1 MAYEF
6 IQIRGARQHNLKNI
20 NIDIPKNKLVVI
32 TGLSGS
38 GKSSLAF
45 DTIYAEGQRRY
56 VESLSTYARQFL
68 ELMEKPDVDSIEGLS
83 PAISI
88 EQKTVSKN
96 PRSTVATVT
105 EIYDYLR
112 ILYANLGEVY
122 CYKCGRK
129 ITQQSPQQ
137 IVDEI
142 MKFPEKTKII
152 IYAPV
157 VRQKKGEFKALF
169 KDLLKNGFTRV
180 KVDGKIHFL
189 EEEINIDKNKKHEID
204 VIIDRL
210 IIKKGIENRL
220 TDSIETGLNLANGL
234 IKVEIVDEK
243 KEIFFSEKFACI
255 YCSISYPEVSAR
267 LFSFNNPYG
276 ACPKCKGIGFITEI
290 DEYSAFQSEYD
301 FYYIQDAY
309 FRWKNFEVSP
319 EKRIKLKNLL
329 NKFLIEKT
337 CPECKGA
344 RLKKE
349 ALSVKFKGKNIYEF
363 TQLTVSDAL
372 KFLNE
377 QKFTERELEIGG
389 KIISEIKNR
398 LEFLEKVGLDYITL
412 NRRSSTLSGG
422 ESQRIRLAAQIG
434 SKLSGVIYVLD
445 EPSIGLHPRDTHKL
459 IETLKNLKE
468 AGNTVIVVE
477 HDIDIIKSADFVI
490 DLGPEPGVKGG
501 YIVAATTPDKLK
513 NIKNS
518 YTGKYLS
525 GKLKI
530 SSPKRIK
537 NFKKFIEIKGAKA
550 FNLKNINVK
559 IPVGAF
565 VCITGVSGSGK
576 STLLNEVIYKGLRK
590 ILNRERIDTSQLF
603 DEIETN
609 GLINKVIM
617 IDQSPIGRTPRS
629 NPATYTGVFTPIR
642 ELFSKVP
649 LAKMRGYKPG
659 RFSFNVKGGRCEKC
673 KGDGMIKL
681 EMLFMPE
688 VYIKCDECNGKRF
701 NRDTLQVKY
710 KDKSIADVLDMT
722 VNQAYEFFKNI
733 PHIKRKLEVL
743 KEVGLGY
750 LKLGQP
756 APTLSGGE
764 AQRIKLTK
772 ELSKKDT
779 GKTIYLL
786 DEPTTGLHYYDIKNL
801 LKVLFMLRDK
811 GNTIVVIEH
820 NLEVIKCA
828 DYIID
833 LGPEG
838 GDKGGEVVFAGPPQ
852 DLVKCEKSYTGKY
865 LYSHSIVAGGLEDIS

>member
-1 MAYEF
+1 MSYKF
-6 IQIRGARQHNLKNI
+6 IHIRGARQHNLKNI
-20 NIDIPKNKLVVI
+20 NIDIPKNKFIVI

-83 PAISI
+83 PSIAI

-112 ILYANLGEVY
+112 ILYANLGEAY
-122 CYKCGRK
+122 CYKCGKK

-142 MKFPEKTKII
+142 LKLPEKTKII
-152 IYAPV
+152 IYSPI
-157 VRQKKGEFKALF
+157 VRQKKGEFKNLF

-180 KVDGKIHFL
+180 KVDGDTYFL
-189 EEEINIDKNKKHEID
+189 EEEINLDRNKKHEID
-204 VIIDRL
+204 VVIDR
-210 IIKKGIENRL
+210 IIVKKGIETRL
-220 TDSIETGLNLANGL
+220 IDSIEIALNLSDGL
-234 IKVEIVDEK
+234 VKIEIVDEK
-243 KEIFFSEKFACI
+243 KEVIFSEKFACI
-255 YCSISYPEVSAR
+255 DCGISYSEISAR

-276 ACPKCKGIGFITEI
+276 ACPICKGLGYITEL
-290 DEYSAFQSEYD
+290 DEYSAYLSSYD
-301 FYYIQDAY
+301 LYYLKDVY
-309 FRWKNFEVSP
+309 NRVKNFEVSP
-319 EKRIKLKNLL
+319 EKRFKLKNML
-329 NKFLIEKT
+329 NKYLIEKT
-337 CPECKGA
+337 CPDCNGA

-349 ALSVKFKGKNIYEF
+349 ALSIKFKGKNIYEF
-363 TQLTVSDAL
+363 TQMTVKEAL
-372 KFLNE
+372 DFIKNTKLSNKE
-377 QKFTERELEIGG
+377 KEIGG
-389 KIISEIKNR
+389 KILKEIENR
-398 LEFLEKVGLDYITL
+398 LLFLSQVGIDYITL

-434 SKLSGVIYVLD
+434 SALTGVIYVLD
-445 EPSIGLHPRDTHKL
+445 EPSIGLHPRDTHRL
-459 IETLKNLKE
+459 IKTLKQLKE

-477 HDIDIIKSADFVI
+477 HDEDIIKSSDFVI
-490 DLGPEPGVKGG
+490 DLGPEPGIKGG
-501 YIVAATTPDKLK
+501 YIVAATKPEELK
-513 NIKNS
+513 KIKNS
-518 YTGKYLS
+518 YTGKFLS

-530 SSPKRIK
+530 NTPKRKK
-537 NFKKFIEIKGAKA
+537 NFNKFIEIKSAKA
-550 FNLKNINVK
+550 FNLKNIDVK
-559 IPVGAF
+559 IPTGAL

-576 STLLNEVIYKGLRK
+576 STLLNEVIYKGLKK
-590 ILNRERIDTSQLF
+590 ILLKENIDTSNLF
-603 DEIETN
+603 DEIKLN

-642 ELFSKVP
+642 ELFAKVP
-649 LAKMRGYKPG
+649 QARMRGYKPG

-688 VYIKCDECNGKRF
+688 VYIKCEECNGKRF
-701 NRDTLQVKY
+701 NRDTLQIKY
-710 KDKSIADVLDMT
+710 KEKNIADVLDMT

-750 LKLGQP
+750 IKLGQP
-756 APTLSGGE
+756 ATTLSGGE

-772 ELSKKDT
+772 ELSKRDT
-779 GKTIYLL
+779 GKTLYLL
-786 DEPTTGLHYYDIKNL
+786 DEPTTGLHYYDINNL
-801 LKVLFMLRDK
+801 LKILFLLRDK

-820 NLEVIKCA
+820 NLQVIKCA

-838 GDKGGEVVFAGPPQ
+838 GDNGGYVVFEGSPE
-852 DLVKCEKSYTGKY
+852 DIINCDNSYTGKY
-865 LYSHSIVAGGLEDIS
+865 LKYEF